1 MAGAVSIPLKT
12 IFDDAGVKKAMR
24 SISGL
29 GKSLKGAL
37 AGVGIGL
44 GIGAISAQLAAAA
57 KAAVADT
64 KAQALLAN
72 QLRNTTGATTSQIAG
87 TEAFIQKLQ
96 LQTSILD
103 DQLRPAMAS
112 LVRATGDVSHAQG
125 LLAVAT
131 DVSAATGKDFESVA
145 LALGKAVSGQ
155 TTALF
160 RMIPG
165 LKGSSDWMAKLKDLT
180 KGAAEAAAN
189 NDPFARMNII
199 LNDLQETIGQALLPM
214 LNDFANWLAS
224 EKGQKAITDFA
235 NAIKDVIKVIVDLI
249 RWISDNIQWLSVLA
263 TQIGLATVAVV
274 GFNAV
279 LNTNPIML
287 MVTAIGLLVAAFAA
301 LQNVGTT
308 AANGIPKAV
317 NNAANAAGKKAYEE
331 ALRAKENFEMTPTG
345 PVLKP
350 GAQMKAEQARN
361 AAAQK
366 VIDQFKAD
374 QARIAAEKVPGITA
388 PLVPSLPDLPAP
400 KGTKSNTAANKQ
412 LADAVQKAKDAFDAQ
427 VKAYRAA
434 VDAAQDVIDSTKEMM
449 AGFTEL
455 FAITPKMGEF
465 ESKVVDGFKSI
476 FETINNAFDKGQILE
491 GAKKSLTSFAN
502 STLATLKSYAQQQDA
517 LAQKIDIARTITSG
531 VTGLA
536 NLTSMLETTTESVT
550 STTRTMANGI
560 ETIMTK
566 TFDVTKTGGIVDN
579 FKALVDKTKAFATNL
594 ISLKKLGLNK
604 NLFAQLVNA
613 GADAGGA
620 TAQAIVD
627 GGSETIVALNDLY
640 KELDLSAAS
649 IAETSTQTLYEVG
662 QQIVSNGFIEGLV
675 SQADALAAAA
685 KSLADTFAASFQ
697 AQLGA
702 ALQAALPAAPVP
714 PAITASMERPDPK
727 QSPQRY
733 AAWLAGIGG
742 IDPIRSP
749 ERYKAQQAALNAG
762 TTYNVTVNAGL
773 GTNGTTAA
781 QEFINT
787 VKAYERANGQVWM
800 SA

>member
-1 MAGAVSIPLKT
+1 MAGSIYVPLKT
-12 IFDDAGVKKAMR
+12 VYDDSGIRKAQ
-24 SISGL
+24 
-29 GKSLKGAL
+29 KSVGSFAKGLKGTL
-37 AGVGIGL
+37 ASIGVGLSVGAVFNQLEQSARAAAQDAKSYAILANTIKNVTGATD
-44 GIGAISAQLAAAA
+44 GAIASTDKYISKLSMQ
-57 KAAVADT
+57 VGIADDVLRPVLGRLVSSTGDLT
-64 KAQALLAN
+64 KAQ
-72 QLRNTTGATTSQIAG
+72 
-87 TEAFIQKLQ
+87 
-96 LQTSILD
+96 D
-103 DQLRPAMAS
+103 
-112 LVRATGDVSHAQG
+112 

-131 DVSAATGKDFESVA
+131 DLAAQKNVDVTTAGNA
-145 LALGKAVSGQ
+145 LAKAVGGQ

-160 RMIPG
+160 RLAPE
-165 LKGSSDWMAKLKDLT
+165 LKKSGDWMATLRKNT
-180 KGAAEAAAN
+180 AGAAEIAGN
-189 NDPFARMNII
+189 TDPFQRMTVIFGEM
-199 LNDLQETIGQALLPM
+199 QEKIGYALLPA
-214 LNDFANWLAS
+214 LQSLADFVAS
-224 EKGQKAITDFA
+224 EEFQNAFGNLAKDFSNFVTGIGTIAGAIDD
-235 NAIKDVIKVIVDLI
+235 AISSMNISFGNLDASPIYRIWEFIMNKIVP
-249 RWISDNIQWLSVLA
+249 A
-263 TQIGLATVAVV
+263 K
-274 GFNAV
+274 
-279 LNTNPIML
+279 
-287 MVTAIGLLVAAFAA
+287 GLLDSVFKMGAAENAKNKLNAGSGVNTTTLAGILAA
-301 LQNVGTT
+301 SKTVTT
-308 AANGIPKAV
+308 GGGGGGGNGGATKKLTVDTSALTKAV
-317 NNAANAAGKKAYEE
+317 NA
-331 ALRAKENFEMTPTG
+331 AKE
-345 PVLKP
+345 
-350 GAQMKAEQARN
+350 
-361 AAAQK
+361 
-366 VIDQFKAD
+366 
-374 QARIAAEKVPGITA
+374 
-388 PLVPSLPDLPAP
+388 
-400 KGTKSNTAANKQ
+400 
-412 LADAVQKAKDAFDAQ
+412 AFDAK

-476 FETINNAFDKGQILE
+476 FETINNAFGKGQILE
-491 GAKKSLTSFAN
+491 GAKNSLTSFAN
-502 STLATLKSYAQQQDA
+502 STLATLKSYAQQQDV

-627 GGSETIVALNDLY
+627 GGSDTIVALNDLY

-714 PAITASMERPDPK
+714 PAATAITERPDPK
-727 QSPQRY
+727 RSPQRY

-749 ERYKAQQAALNAG
+749 QSFAAQQAALNAG
-762 TTYNVTVNAGL
+762 PTYNVTF
-773 GTNGTTAA
+773 NGVSDGNTEAIR
-781 QEFINT
+781 FINT